1 MTFDEELVWK
11 RLASDPGQYYT
22 GAAEPERESFRQ
34 MVKRALHTNTVLV
47 EFVKADGTVRAM
59 KCTLSEDFG
68 AKYTVNEAA
77 ENPTAG
83 LSDPGA
89 VSARKINNDVC
100 KIWDVD
106 QAAWRSF
113 RWDRLKRIDFKIG

>member
-11 RLASDPGQYYT
+11 RLSSNPGEYYS

-34 MVKRALHTNTVLV
+34 LVKRALQSNTVLV

-59 KCTLSEDFG
+59 NCTLSEDLG
-68 AKYTVNEAA
+68 AKYTVNESAD
-77 ENPTAG
+77 NPTAVAG
-83 LSDPGA
+83 LAP
-89 VSARKINNDVC
+89 ARKVNSDVC

-113 RWDRLKRIDFKIG
+113 RWDRLRRIDFKIG

>member
-11 RLASDPGQYYT
+11 RLSSNPGEYYS

-34 MVKRALHTNTVLV
+34 LVKRALQNNTVLV

-59 KCTLSEDFG
+59 NCTLSEDLG
-68 AKYTVNEAA
+68 AKYTVNESAD
-77 ENPTAG
+77 NPTAVAG
-83 LSDPGA
+83 PA
-89 VSARKINNDVC
+89 PARKVNSDVC
-100 KIWDVD
+100 NIWDVD

-113 RWDRLKRIDFKIG
+113 RWDRVKKIEFEIG

>member
-11 RLASDPGQYYT
+11 RLSSNPGEYYS
-22 GAAEPERESFRQ
+22 GAAEPERDSFRQ
-34 MVKRALHTNTVLV
+34 LVKRALQSNTVLV

-59 KCTLSEDFG
+59 NCTLSEDLG
-68 AKYTVNEAA
+68 AKYTVNESAD
-77 ENPTAG
+77 NPTAVAG
-83 LSDPGA
+83 PG
-89 VSARKINNDVC
+89 SARKVNSDVC

-113 RWDRLKRIDFKIG
+113 RWDRLRRIDFKIG